1 MDQDAAAPAQ
11 SLADDLLNGARAYS
25 EFTGLPLRRCF
36 YLLEKGHLPGS
47 KFGERWTGSKRAVRA
62 KLEAVMNKNAA

>member
-1 MDQDAAAPAQ
+1 MNEGIVAPAQ
-11 SLADDLLNGARAYS
+11 PLADDLLHGARAYS

-36 YLLEKGHLPGS
+36 YLLERGQLPGS